1 MSMQDR
7 TITHRRHTPFYAGG
21 ICAAITFA
29 ACLFAKPALAV
40 NLAAVVFF
48 LVYLLMIAWR
58 LPRLTGSYLKHH
70 AARTDEPAIIIFA
83 VTLATAAISL
93 VSLFMALNAGGK
105 ETMLDLVLAFSSV
118 TLGWLTIH
126 TMAAMHYAHTYWI
139 LQTGKNE
146 GDSRGLEFPGTK
158 DPGGYDFLY
167 FAFVIGMTAQTSD
180 IAITTTAMRKIN
192 LVHAVVSFFFNT
204 VLVAAAVN
212 AAVSL
217 A

>member
-1 MSMQDR
+1 MSMTDR
-7 TITHRRHTPFYAGG
+7 TIAHRRHTPFYAGG

-29 ACLFAKPALAV
+29 VCLFVKPPLAV

-48 LVYLLMIAWR
+48 LVYLLMIASR
-58 LPRLTGSYLKHH
+58 IPKLTSTYLKHH
-70 AARTDEPAIIIFA
+70 ASRTDEPAIIIFA
-83 VTLATAAISL
+83 VTLATVAVSL
-93 VSLFMALNAGGK
+93 VSLFLALNTNGK
-105 ETMLDLVLAFSSV
+105 ETVFELVLAFSSV
-118 TLGWLTIH
+118 TLGWLTVH
-126 TMAAMHYAHTYWI
+126 TMAAMHYAHSYWS
-139 LQTGKNE
+139 LQAAPSDGQ
-146 GDSRGLEFPGTK
+146 SRGLDFPGTT

-167 FAFVIGMTAQTSD
+167 FSFIIGMTAQTSD
-180 IAITTTAMRKIN
+180 IAITSTEMRKIN